1 MERIHSIDKQGIKMV
16 LIAKLQKF
24 FDRSNQSQIN
34 EALSKISLLASNG
47 KLKTA
52 YIFETIAGVTI
63 SNKFDGLRTAIELNT
78 ECNEF
83 ITLRFP
89 SVDQVLLYEK
99 LRNTGRDLCDSNHTA
114 FLDKHVDELLH
125 CK

>member
-1 MERIHSIDKQGIKMV
+1 MEWIHSIDKQDVKMV

-24 FDRSNQSQIN
+24 FNRSNEPQIN

-52 YIFETIAGVTI
+52 YIFETTAGVTI

-83 ITLRFP
+83 ITLLFP

-99 LRNTGRDLCDSNHTA
+99 LRNTDRDLCESNRTA